1 MFDFNN
7 YPIKTKLIA
16 IFIIF
21 KILPL
26 FLLSAIAITSFIEL
40 EKSLQNSSKEIIK
53 KSQSSIEK
61 TTNLAISDSIA
72 ALDKKSQNILEFKT
86 FIIANRVAYF
96 LNQRDKDILNL
107 SKLHITQNILQS
119 FYNRKNRK
127 IHIPAKY
134 YYDDNTNKWLPK
146 NTYTDAINNESAKL
160 KDNAR
165 EFHKVDLKKTDK
177 KFIPIYKE
185 IAFYDTNGKE
195 IYKVSSIDK
204 TLKDISIKENTY
216 CRAEN
221 YYQESLKLKKGEI
234 YVSKVIGQY
243 VPSPIIGTF
252 TKEKAKKANIAF
264 EPQKYGYAGKENP
277 LGKKFEGIVRFVT
290 PVFKHNELKGFL
302 SFALDH
308 QHIMNFTDFIDPLGT
323 ASLDISDASRGNY
336 AFMWSADFKAISHP
350 RDYFIVGYD
359 SKTGEMVPGWID
371 SELASN
377 FKKSNEKNLNTFLSK
392 QPMFLNQSLDKKP
405 NLDQIKT
412 GQVGLDCRYLNFAP
426 QCQGWKQL
434 TNNGGYGSFII
445 FWSNVW
451 KLTTAAA
458 IPYYTGQYANSKV
471 GFGFVTIG
479 ANVTDFHKAAT
490 ETKENIDKLF
500 DKEKVQIQESIT
512 KITKHIF
519 SNIKSQIN
527 KMTITTIFLTIL
539 VIYIAIFMSNYI
551 SKRINKIII
560 GTKKLKHSNFDYK
573 ITSTSK
579 DEFGKLTN
587 SFNEMAESICSL
599 TNDLNEKLYID
610 DLTKLKSRRAFY
622 KDIKICKNPI
632 LFLIDIDLFRNIND
646 YYGVEAGNFVLVEF
660 AKIINEFALNNKMN
674 VYRIGSDEFLLLE
687 DKEFNADCVEKT
699 ITKLSNILTQK
710 HFTNKKLHIDTTVS
724 FTCGVSHG
732 KGNLIEWADLA
743 LNAASD
749 KKFLFMV
756 YDDSNP
762 SMNKHKEY
770 VFWRKKIQYAVSNDN
785 FVPYFQQ
792 IIDVKNPKN
801 KKYEALIRM
810 IDDDKVISP
819 YLFLD
824 IAKEA
829 KLYPRLTKIM
839 IEKTFRY
846 FNKTDASFSVNL
858 SIEDIKDREIV
869 EFIYK
874 KANEYNIKNK
884 LIFELLESE
893 EVSNFDDILPFIQK
907 MKSMGIR
914 FAIDDFGSGYSNFAY
929 LLQIQPD
936 YIKIDGSLIKNIK
949 ENSKEY
955 HIVKA
960 IVKFAKSLNAEVIA
974 EHVSSK
980 EIVELLSD
988 FDIDFLQ
995 GFYFSEPNPEI

>member
-1 MFDFNN
+1 MFNFNN
-7 YPIKTKLIA
+7 YPIKTKLII

-40 EKSLQNSSKEIIK
+40 EENLHNNSKEIIT

-61 TTNLAISDSIA
+61 TTNLAISDSID
-72 ALDKKSQNILEFKT
+72 ALDKKSQNTLEFRT
-86 FIIANRVAYF
+86 FLIANRVAYF
-96 LNQRDKDILNL
+96 LNQRDKEILNL
-107 SKLHITQNILQS
+107 SKQHITQNILQS
-119 FYNRKNRK
+119 FYNRKNRN
-127 IHIPAKY
+127 INIAAEY
-134 YYDDNTNKWLPK
+134 YYNNNKNEWLPK
-146 NTYTDAINNESAKL
+146 NTHTDAVNSESAKL

-165 EFHKVDLKKTDK
+165 EFHKVYLKKVNK

-204 TLKDISIKENTY
+204 TLKDISIKKNTY
-216 CRAEN
+216 CRAED
-221 YYQESLKLKKGEI
+221 YYQESLKLKKEEI

-243 VPSPIIGTF
+243 IPSPIIGTF
-252 TKEKAKKANIAF
+252 TKEKASKANIAF
-264 EPQKYGYAGKENP
+264 EPKKYGYAGVENP

-290 PVFKHNELKGFL
+290 PVFEHNKLKGFL
-302 SFALDH
+302 SFALNH
-308 QHIMNFTDFIDPLGT
+308 QHIMNFTDFIDPLST
-323 ASLDISDASRGNY
+323 IPLNISDASKGNY

-359 SKTGEMVPGWID
+359 SKTGEMVPGWMD

-392 QPMFLNQSLDKKP
+392 QPLFLNQSLSKKP
-405 NLDQIKT
+405 NLNQVKIGQI
-412 GQVGLDCRYLNFAP
+412 GLDCRYLNFAP
-426 QCQGWKQL
+426 QCQGWNQL

-445 FWSNVW
+445 LWSGVW

-846 FNKTDASFSVNL
+846 FNKIDASFSVNL
-858 SIEDIKDREIV
+858 SIEDIKDREII